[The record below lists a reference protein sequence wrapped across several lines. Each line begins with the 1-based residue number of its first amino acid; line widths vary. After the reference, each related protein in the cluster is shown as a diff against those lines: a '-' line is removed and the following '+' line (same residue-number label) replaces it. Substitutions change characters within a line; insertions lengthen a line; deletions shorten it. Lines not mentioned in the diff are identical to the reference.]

1 MYKRNVR
8 KICAKTWLVIRDS
21 AIQIYGI
28 LRTGRPS
35 PRTRKEI
42 YVIFRP
48 GVRAPWQHAL
58 NRKFTHVFMIE
69 DLINQKYGKGF
80 MQYEFLNSHITA
92 LHLPLFSIETYIKE
106 LKNRGCTVL
115 RVMPTKVKSL
125 GSFFPKLVPYNCVSL
140 TKLYL
145 GIRAYHA
152 ITPYG
157 LYKHLYKQHNVM
169 KE

>member
-1 MYKRNVR
+1 MYKGNVG
-8 KICAKTWLVIRDS
+8 KVFAKTWMVIRDS
-21 AIQIYGI
+21 AIQLYRI
-28 LRTGRPS
+28 LRTGRTNPTKS
-35 PRTRKEI
+35 KEI
-42 YVIFRP
+42 YVVFRS

-58 NRKFTHVFMIE
+58 NKNFTHVFMIE
-69 DLINQKYGKGF
+69 NLIDQKYGRGF
-80 MQYEFLNSHITA
+80 MQYEFLNSHISA
-92 LHLPLFSIETYIKE
+92 LHLPLFSIETYVKE
-106 LKNRGCTVL
+106 LKNLGCTVL
-115 RVMPTKVKSL
+115 RVMPTKVKTL

-157 LYKHLYKQHNVM
+157 LYKHLYKQHNVT